1 MEVRI
6 CPAAKASNRRY
17 EENSISGREKHVIML
32 THPAGRIGSVGR
44 FDWGK
49 AGAGRSCVGFRS
61 ATAPTRKDLESLKR
75 AETNKRR
82 GEEENRSSMN

>member
-6 CPAAKASNRRY
+6 CPAAKASNRRS

-32 THPAGRIGSVGR
+32 THPAGRIGLVGR

-75 AETNKRR
+75 TETNKRL
-82 GEEENRSSMN
+82 GEEENRSSIN

>member
-6 CPAAKASNRRY
+6 CHDAKASNRRS
-17 EENSISGREKHVIML
+17 EENSISGRKKHVIML
-32 THPAGRIGSVGR
+32 THPAGR

-82 GEEENRSSMN
+82 GEEENRSSIN